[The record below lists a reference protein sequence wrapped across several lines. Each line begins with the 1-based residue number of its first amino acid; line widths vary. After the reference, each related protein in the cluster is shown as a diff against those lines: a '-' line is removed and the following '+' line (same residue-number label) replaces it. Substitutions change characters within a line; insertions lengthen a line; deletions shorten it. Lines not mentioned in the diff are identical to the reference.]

1 MAFSSRRKKGRP
13 RPVMNVTPLV
23 DVVLVLLIIFMVVLP
38 AMDEQ
43 IHIDLPSLMQA
54 DEAPEEEPNAYIL
67 AIDAEG
73 ALFLDEAP
81 VAAAALEGALRA
93 AHRANLGKK
102 LILRGDRSLSYVAVR
117 RIFAAAQQIGFPGVL
132 LRVNERQGEGPA
144 TGG

>member
-1 MAFSSRRKKGRP
+1 MAFASRKKKGRP

-43 IHIDLPSLMQA
+43 IQLELPSLVQA
-54 DEAPEEEPNAYIL
+54 DPAADEEPDAYTL
-67 AIDAEG
+67 AIDPEG
-73 ALFLDEAP
+73 ALFLDEVP
-81 VAAAALEGALRA
+81 VPAGSLEGALRA

-132 LRVNERQGEGPA
+132 LRVNERTGEGPSS
-144 TGG
+144 GG